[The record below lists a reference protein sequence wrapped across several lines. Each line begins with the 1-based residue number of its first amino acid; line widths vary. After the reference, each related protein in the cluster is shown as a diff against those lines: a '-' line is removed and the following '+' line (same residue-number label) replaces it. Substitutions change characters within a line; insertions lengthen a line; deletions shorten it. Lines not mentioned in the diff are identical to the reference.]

1 MRISDWSSDV
11 CSSDLLEDTTMG
23 WRFVNRT
30 FEADYGVDSMPVTA
44 ENVADRYGVSRIDQ
58 DAFALRS
65 QHRADH
71 AIKSGRFASEI
82 VAVAGSIVNGGEAQS
97 FITDEQPRATSEAA
111 LAKLKSVTRP
121 DGTVT
126 AGNASGINDGAAA
139 MIIATLDEAKCQG

>member
-1 MRISDWSSDV
+1 
-11 CSSDLLEDTTMG
+11 
-23 WRFVNRT
+23 
-30 FEADYGVDSMPVTA
+30 MPVTS

-97 FITDEQPRATSEAA
+97 FITDEQPRAPATGEPKGGRSSAAHQAKAMQQRLCATRITGRSAWRMAA
-111 LAKLKSVTRP
+111 LNLF
-121 DGTVT
+121 
-126 AGNASGINDGAAA
+126 I
-139 MIIATLDEAKCQG
+139 

>member
-1 MRISDWSSDV
+1 
-11 CSSDLLEDTTMG
+11 
-23 WRFVNRT
+23 
-30 FEADYGVDSMPVTA
+30 MPVTA

-97 FITDEQPRATSEAA
+97 FITDEQPRVTSEAS

-126 AGNASGINDGAAA
+126 AGNPSGINHGAAA
-139 MIIATLDEAKCQG
+139 QITATLDEAKVHGLRWEELS

>member
-1 MRISDWSSDV
+1 
-11 CSSDLLEDTTMG
+11 MG

-97 FITDEQPRATSEAA
+97 FITDEQPSATSEAA

-121 DGTVT
+121 DGTRSEEHT
-126 AGNASGINDGAAA
+126 SELQSQMRISYA
-139 MIIATLDEAKCQG
+139 

>member
-1 MRISDWSSDV
+1 
-11 CSSDLLEDTTMG
+11 MG

-30 FEADYGVDSMPVTA
+30 FEADYGVVSMPVTA

-65 QHRADH
+65 QHRAVH

-82 VAVAGSIVNGGEAQS
+82 VAVAGSIVNGGEARS

-111 LAKLKSVTRP
+111 LAKLDRKSV
-121 DGTVT
+121 V
-126 AGNASGINDGAAA
+126 
-139 MIIATLDEAKCQG
+139 

>member
-97 FITDEQPRATSEAA
+97 FITDEQPIDRNSTRLYSSQYCATRMPSSH
-111 LAKLKSVTRP
+111 LK
-121 DGTVT
+121 
-126 AGNASGINDGAAA
+126 
-139 MIIATLDEAKCQG
+139 K